1 MLRSLIRFALR
12 QRLLIIGATLLV
24 AAVGVRA
31 FIDLPVEAFPDVE
44 DVHVFVISI
53 WKGHA
58 AEEIEKLVTL
68 PVERQMNGLP
78 GLTNLR
84 SISMFGL
91 SSVSMTFQ
99 DGTTDYFARQQVLE
113 RLQDATVPPGV
124 QPGLSSLSNSTGE
137 IFRYTLAGKRPLYD
151 MKAFEDWVVEPAF
164 RTVPGIA
171 DVTGFGGEVKQYQ
184 VDLDPAKLA
193 GYGLPLA
200 TVENAIANANQN
212 AGGGYIEH
220 GYEKQVVRGVVEFHV
235 GR

>member
-12 QRLLIIGATLLV
+12 QRLLIIGATLLL
-24 AAVGVRA
+24 AAAGTRA

-44 DVHVFVISI
+44 DVRVQVISL

-84 SISMFGL
+84 STSMFGL

-99 DGTTDYFARQQVLE
+99 DGTTDYFARQQVPG
-113 RLQDATVPPGV
+113 RLQDVIVPAGV

-137 IFRYTLAGKRPLYD
+137 IFRYTLARTRPLY
-151 MKAFEDWVVEPAF
+151 
-164 RTVPGIA
+164 
-171 DVTGFGGEVKQYQ
+171 
-184 VDLDPAKLA
+184 
-193 GYGLPLA
+193 
-200 TVENAIANANQN
+200 
-212 AGGGYIEH
+212 
-220 GYEKQVVRGVVEFHV
+220 
-235 GR
+235 